1 VFQELE
7 KKIAE
12 GKEEVKREQQKQ
24 LDVIQE
30 FRKK

>member
-24 LDVIQE
+24 LDVI
-30 FRKK
+30 